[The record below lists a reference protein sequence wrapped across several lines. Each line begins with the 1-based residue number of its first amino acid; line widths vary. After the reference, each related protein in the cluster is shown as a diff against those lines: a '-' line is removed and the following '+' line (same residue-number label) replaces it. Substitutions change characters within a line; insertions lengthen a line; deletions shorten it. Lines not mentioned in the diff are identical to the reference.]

1 LPFPTRRSS
10 DLKWMEHQNSNNVPD
25 RAIILIG
32 IFAAILAVTG
42 SLSTLVEAA
51 SLVFLFTFGTVNY
64 LAYRHLNAQAWI
76 SMTGL
81 LLSVF
86 IMIFLLSRLIFL
98 APTALSIIVF
108 LSFVVIFVR
117 PTILQ
122 NVKTDGDQDDKQ

>member
-1 LPFPTRRSS
+1 
-10 DLKWMEHQNSNNVPD
+10 EHQNSNKVPD

-32 IFAAILAVTG
+32 IFAALLAVTG

-64 LAYRHLNAQAWI
+64 LAYKHLAAQRWI
-76 SMTGL
+76 SMAGII
-81 LLSVF
+81 LSGF

-122 NVKTDGDQDDKQ
+122 HIKTDGGQNAEG